1 MEVGDLVELSAYG
14 KKLKMLQRIETDDV
28 AIIVKKYSWG
38 RYDLRWL
45 KSEPIRHFYYN
56 RMDLKYA
63 KSRKK

>member
-1 MEVGDLVELSAYG
+1 MKVGDLVELSAYG

-45 KSEPIRHFYYN
+45 KSKSFYYN